1 MSRENYYSAINWN
14 RLEDAIDKMT
24 WEKLVEQF
32 WTDTRIPVSNDLDD
46 WRKLSEEEQDMIGKV
61 FGGLTLLDTLQ
72 SQDGMNSLKDSVR
85 TMHEEAVYNNI
96 EFMESMH
103 AKSYSSIFSTLNSK
117 DEIEEIFDWTHSNAM
132 LQKKKLRLLMI
143 FIKKAIHSRLR

>member
-85 TMHEEAVYNNI
+85 SMHE
-96 EFMESMH
+96 
-103 AKSYSSIFSTLNSK
+103 
-117 DEIEEIFDWTHSNAM
+117 
-132 LQKKKLRLLMI
+132 
-143 FIKKAIHSRLR
+143 